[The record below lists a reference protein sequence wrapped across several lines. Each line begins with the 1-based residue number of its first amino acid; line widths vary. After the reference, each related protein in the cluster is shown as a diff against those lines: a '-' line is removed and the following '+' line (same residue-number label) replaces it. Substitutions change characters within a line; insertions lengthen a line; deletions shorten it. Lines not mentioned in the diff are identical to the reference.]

1 MLYNIRKVTDD
12 LYYVGGNDHRTHL
25 FENIHP
31 IPEGVSYNSYLLKDE
46 KNVLIDTVDWS
57 IVKDFLERIKVVLN
71 GEPLDYLLIHH
82 LELDHAGAIEEVILR
97 YPDVKVICSE
107 QGFEFMSQT
116 GYEIKEENKII
127 VKEGDTFSF
136 GKHTFA
142 FVEAPMVHWPEV
154 IMSLD
159 VTNGCLFSA
168 DAFGT
173 FGALDGK
180 LFNDEVNFD
189 RDYLDHMRRYL
200 TNIVGKYGAF
210 VQDVLKKA
218 APLLPQVKFICPLH
232 GPVWRNDFGYII
244 GKYDTWSKYEPE
256 EYGVLIVYG
265 SMYGNTERAAQ
276 ELASDLCEKGMTNV
290 AVRDV
295 SSTHVSYLISDAF
308 KYSHIVLASVT
319 YNLGIYPPMKDFLN
333 DMEALNLQNRT
344 VGILENGT
352 WACTVGDKMEDFLD
366 ENMKLMDVLNE
377 RVTINTS
384 LNSANRSDMDGLTD
398 ALIESIK
405 NLKELKA
412 KKADK

>member
-1 MLYNIRKVTDD
+1 MMLYNIRKVTDD

-71 GEPLDYLLIHH
+71 GESLDYLLIHH
-82 LELDHAGAIEEVILR
+82 LELDHAAAIEEVVLR

-116 GYEIKEENKII
+116 GYDIKAENKII

-142 FVEAPMVHWPEV
+142 FIEAPMVHWPEV

-210 VQDVLKKA
+210 VQDVLKKSS
-218 APLLPQVKFICPLH
+218 P
-232 GPVWRNDFGYII
+232 
-244 GKYDTWSKYEPE
+244 T
-256 EYGVLIVYG
+256 
-265 SMYGNTERAAQ
+265 
-276 ELASDLCEKGMTNV
+276 
-290 AVRDV
+290 
-295 SSTHVSYLISDAF
+295 SSTS
-308 KYSHIVLASVT
+308 
-319 YNLGIYPPMKDFLN
+319 
-333 DMEALNLQNRT
+333 
-344 VGILENGT
+344 
-352 WACTVGDKMEDFLD
+352 
-366 ENMKLMDVLNE
+366 
-377 RVTINTS
+377 
-384 LNSANRSDMDGLTD
+384 
-398 ALIESIK
+398 
-405 NLKELKA
+405 
-412 KKADK
+412 